1 MDPFEGVIIELFERR
16 KEVAKEQIKKIIKQE
31 EEQEERI
38 PYSINKTISY
48 LKTEEYL
55 RQRKS
60 LKKQND

>member
-1 MDPFEGVIIELFERR
+1 MDPFEGIIIDLFERR
-16 KEVAKEQIKKIIKQE
+16 KQIAKEHIKKMIKQE
-31 EEQEERI
+31 EDQEDRI

-48 LKTEEYL
+48 LKSEEYL

>member
-1 MDPFEGVIIELFERR
+1 MDPFEGVIVELFERR
-16 KEVAKEQIKKIIKQE
+16 KEIAKEQIKKIIKQE

>member
-16 KEVAKEQIKKIIKQE
+16 KEVAKEQVKKIIKQE

>member
-1 MDPFEGVIIELFERR
+1 MDPFEGVIVELFERR
-16 KEVAKEQIKKIIKQE
+16 KEIAKEHIKKIIKEE

-48 LKTEEYL
+48 LKSEEYL

-60 LKKQND
+60 LKKLND

>member
-1 MDPFEGVIIELFERR
+1 MDPFEGIIVDLFERR
-16 KEVAKEQIKKIIKQE
+16 KEIAKEYIHKKIEPE
-31 EEQEERI
+31 EKEDKI

-60 LKKQND
+60 LKKQNEK

>member
-1 MDPFEGVIIELFERR
+1 MDPFEGVIVELFERR
-16 KEVAKEQIKKIIKQE
+16 KEIAKEQIKKIIKQE
-31 EEQEERI
+31 EEQEDRI

-60 LKKQND
+60 LKKLND

>member
-1 MDPFEGVIIELFERR
+1 MDPFEGVIVELFERR
-16 KEVAKEQIKKIIKQE
+16 KEVAREHVKKQIKNE
-31 EEQEERI
+31 EEQEEKI

-60 LKKQND
+60 LKKQIE

>member
-1 MDPFEGVIIELFERR
+1 MDPFEGVIVELFERR